1 MKRKTLSLSVLTV
14 LIIAAAL
21 STGCSKKKKTAAAP
35 PPPEVE
41 VATVVQKD
49 VPINREWVATLD
61 GSVNATILAQVQGYL
76 IKQNYKEGDFVKTG
90 APLFE
95 IDPRPFQ
102 AALDEAKGALAKQ
115 KAVLQTAK
123 ATLARIEPLA
133 KANAVSQKD
142 KDDAIGRVQAAE
154 AQEVQA
160 QAAVKKAE
168 FDLGFTQITSP
179 IDGIAGAATAQIGD
193 LVGTPQAKT
202 LTTVSTVDP
211 IKVYIPIS
219 EKEYLQAVERAKQR
233 EATGAGERPTFTLL
247 LADGSAWPQPGEFAF
262 ADRQVDPQTGTLKVA
277 ILFPNPG
284 NVLRPGQYAKVR
296 AQIGIEKDAL
306 LVPQRAVGE
315 LQGNY
320 QVAVVDADNTVH
332 IRNVKMGERSG
343 DLWVVKEGLV
353 PGDRV
358 VAEGIQKVGDGVKVM
373 PKAAPAP
380 PEPAPQQPPAAQQPA
395 ASPESAPP
403 QPVSQEPAQQPPAS
417 PEPASQAK

>member
-1 MKRKTLSLSVLTV
+1 M
-14 LIIAAAL
+14 
-21 STGCSKKKKTAAAP
+21 
-35 PPPEVE
+35 
-41 VATVVQKD
+41 
-49 VPINREWVATLD
+49 ATLD